1 MRANTENKS
10 MDMEVRDINYI
21 LPHYIAQYLYE
32 SKNEDPDKIIFPMF
46 LSVPHPRKPGVLIP
60 IEYIPIT
67 DPAAVEIAED
77 GKDVPEVTPEQEAAL
92 DTQDEAAKELKEQ
105 VSGIPASHEVEG
117 TPEEQVAE
125 IKEIEK
131 IGTVVKDAKQE
142 KPVELQGISPAK
154 ASMEQLKKTTDRA
167 PKMPPGGDIGT
178 GHADGL
184 GSRNTR
190 LDKKIASDLKE
201 EPAVDEDKE
210 IPAEIEKPLEK

>member
-105 VSGIPASHEVEG
+105 VEEIGIVVE
-117 TPEEQVAE
+117 
-125 IKEIEK
+125 
-131 IGTVVKDAKQE
+131 DAKQGE
-142 KPVELQGISPAK
+142 PVELQGISPAK
-154 ASMEQLKKTTDRA
+154 ASMEKIKKTTDRA

-184 GSRNTR
+184 GSRNDR

-210 IPAEIEKPLEK
+210 IPADIEKPLEK

>member
-60 IEYIPIT
+60 IEYISIT

-77 GKDVPEVTPEQEAAL
+77 GKDVAEVTPEQEKAL
-92 DTQDEAAKELKEQ
+92 DTQDKAAKELKEQ
-105 VSGIPASHEVEG
+105 VEEIGIVVE
-117 TPEEQVAE
+117 
-125 IKEIEK
+125 
-131 IGTVVKDAKQE
+131 DAKQGE
-142 KPVELQGISPAK
+142 PVELQGISPAK
-154 ASMEQLKKTTDRA
+154 ASMKQIAEDRRS
-167 PKMPPGGDIGT
+167 KMPEDLGS
-178 GHADGL
+178 GHADGM

-190 LDKKIASDLKE
+190 LDRKIATDLKE
-201 EPAVDEDKE
+201 EPEVDEEKE
-210 IPAEIEKPLEK
+210 MPADIEKPLET